1 MRRGNLSIA
10 MLAFTWVGVV
20 DAQTAYSWVDQQ
32 GVTHFSQERPPA
44 SVTRLTMKQLT
55 PSAPAPASSI
65 AQPDALSKSDQA
77 AFRKQLCATARHNME
92 VLSGPGL
99 VVREGAATE
108 EDDFGGL
115 TKLSGKER
123 AAAKAANQKD
133 IDEFCE

>member
-1 MRRGNLSIA
+1 MRQGGLFIA
-10 MLAFTWVGVV
+10 VLAFAWVSVTN
-20 DAQTAYSWVDQQ
+20 AQTAYSWVDHQ

-44 SVTRLTMKQLT
+44 GATRLEVKQLT
-55 PSAPAPASSI
+55 PSAPAPTASVE
-65 AQPDALSKSDQA
+65 QPDAPSKSEQQ
-77 AFRKQLCATARHNME
+77 AFRKQICATARHNME

-99 VVREGAATE
+99 VVREGAATA